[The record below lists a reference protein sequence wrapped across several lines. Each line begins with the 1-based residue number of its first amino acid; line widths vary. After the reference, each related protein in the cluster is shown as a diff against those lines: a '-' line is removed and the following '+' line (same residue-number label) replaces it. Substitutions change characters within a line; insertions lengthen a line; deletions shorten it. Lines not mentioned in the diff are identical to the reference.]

1 MEKVMGGGGGV
12 VITMNQADQPSNKDV
27 DSTRLGMLLLE
38 SRPVPLFSMFFFL
51 VICLPCVLACDY
63 FYFHFEM
70 HVPYAFI
77 E

>member
-38 SRPVPLFSMFFFL
+38 SRPVTLFLCFF
-51 VICLPCVLACDY
+51 
-63 FYFHFEM
+63 
-70 HVPYAFI
+70 
-77 E
+77 